1 VRQRRPSAGEGTER
15 GTIFLRVDGRTVDFT
30 CGHTAAFLCA
40 TAERSTE
47 RVDIPILLRV
57 WIWEFGQPKD
67 EKRKAKLENENKT
80 LRPKGLSYSSESNLG
95 KRKANPS
102 ASGRGRPRPEG
113 RDDSRQLFQ
122 RINEKKPTFV
132 LQGNQGPL
140 RVQSAVQGKKSPQDA
155 GATDYR
161 ARSLGEWGAA
171 CCAPTRA
178 ARNES
183 GIVRKAIRQGGVCL
197 WFLRRREGGGGR

>member
-1 VRQRRPSAGEGTER
+1 MSRSRAECGSGGRQRVKVRRGERSFLELTAEPSTLRAATLRP
-15 GTIFLRVDGRTVDFT
+15 
-30 CGHTAAFLCA
+30 FLCA

-140 RVQSAVQGKKSPQDA
+140 RVQSAVQEKKRRQDA

-161 ARSLGEWGAA
+161 ARSLGERGAA
-171 CCAPTRA
+171 CCAPLA
-178 ARNES
+178 FGYPEA
-183 GIVRKAIRQGGVCL
+183 
-197 WFLRRREGGGGR
+197 